1 MKGRTIIRVQ
11 GIVISAMLTETV
23 ARIAY
28 HDLRGWRLAVVIV
41 AVFMLLYRTHTD
53 IMHMILKGAKNDK
66 ETGTESAGSAV
77 QRKPWYEVRLCTAE
91 PHNRHTGKHTAQVQS
106 KSRINPIR
114 KGACGS

>member
-41 AVFMLLYRTHTD
+41 AVFMMLYRTHTD

>member
-41 AVFMLLYRTHTD
+41 AVFMMLYRTHTD
-53 IMHMILKGAKNDK
+53 IMHMILKGARNDK
-66 ETGTESAGSAV
+66 ATGAESAGSAV
-77 QRKPWYEVRLCTAE
+77 SRKPWYEVRLCTAKQS
-91 PHNRHTGKHTAQVQS
+91 NRHTGKHTAQV
-106 KSRINPIR
+106 
-114 KGACGS
+114 